1 MKSRRRGAHSFLG
14 KENDRWGR
22 TRSKINIP
30 KEDMT
35 ENFKEID
42 EETYRAKKNKWLD
55 EAHERGNDYY

>member
-14 KENDRWGR
+14 KEKDRWGR

-55 EAHERGNDYY
+55 EARERGNDYY